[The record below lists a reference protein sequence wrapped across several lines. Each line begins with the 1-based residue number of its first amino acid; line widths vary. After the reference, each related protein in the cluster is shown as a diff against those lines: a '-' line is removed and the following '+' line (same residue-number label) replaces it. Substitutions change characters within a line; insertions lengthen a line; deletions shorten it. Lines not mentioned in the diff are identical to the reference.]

1 MGTVYLHAM
10 AEFPTPFSESF
21 LRRRSRSALLATV
34 PSMGLSLFFLGMF
47 GTFFLFAGRF
57 TQELEASVQMKAILH
72 DGMVEAQR
80 VNFEAW
86 LNTRPYIREFHFVS
100 SDSAANLLLERTGED
115 VREML
120 DGFNPLPDAYNLQL
134 EPKYL
139 VEDSLPTIRQEL
151 RTYLLVS
158 EVDFPME
165 MINRLRRNIG
175 VLSALLAIV
184 GCMFLGIALYL
195 IFSTIRLSIF
205 AKRLS
210 IRSMQLIGATA
221 GFIRRPFLW
230 SGILQ
235 GLMAGSLGTFL
246 LILFSIGIEQYVG
259 AMGMKLSVVARPD
272 FIGLL
277 SGIVLLGAVLGWIGS
292 YLAVNRYLGRNL
304 DQLM

>member
-1 MGTVYLHAM
+1 M
-10 AEFPTPFSESF
+10 ADFPTPFSESF
-21 LRRRSRSALLATV
+21 LRRRSRSALWATV

-86 LNTRPYIREFHFVS
+86 LKTKPYIRAFHFVS

-139 VEDSLPTIRQEL
+139 VEDSLPAIRQEL

-158 EVDFPME
+158 DVDFPME
-165 MINRLRRNIG
+165 MIQRLRRNLG
-175 VLSALLAIV
+175 VISALLVVV

-195 IFSTIRLSIF
+195 IFNTIRLSIF

-230 SGILQ
+230 NGVLQ
-235 GLMAGSLGTFL
+235 GCMAGSLGTFL
-246 LILFSIGIEQYVG
+246 LILFSIGIEQYV
-259 AMGMKLSVVARPD
+259 ASMGMRLSVVARPD

-277 SGIVLLGAVLGWIGS
+277 SGIVLLGAVLGWAGS